1 MKQAL
6 TVVVIAAVA
15 LTLMLPAV
23 IFVSIVWT
31 HRPDLSVM
39 NIVLLIIR
47 EIGDI
52 IIMKTGGC
60 SGGKENGDYENH
72 HL

>member
-1 MKQAL
+1 
-6 TVVVIAAVA
+6 
-15 LTLMLPAV
+15 
-23 IFVSIVWT
+23 
-31 HRPDLSVM
+31 M